1 MITEGTGAVSCWIAV
16 TFEQSGIGHCGAKKE
31 GGEQEDLK
39 KSGRHAL
46 RGRGQSVQNR
56 VCFRPGL
63 ELTPAILSSTTLST
77 KRQESLITKGK
88 VSIVRLCYGTRV
100 QKELS
105 HNVWTVSY
113 VPIIPQNT
121 NTH

>member
-39 KSGRHAL
+39 KSGGHAL
-46 RGRGQSVQNR
+46 SGRGQSVQNR

-63 ELTPAILSSTTLST
+63 GAHTSHPFLNHTL
-77 KRQESLITKGK
+77 
-88 VSIVRLCYGTRV
+88 
-100 QKELS
+100 
-105 HNVWTVSY
+105 
-113 VPIIPQNT
+113 
-121 NTH
+121 